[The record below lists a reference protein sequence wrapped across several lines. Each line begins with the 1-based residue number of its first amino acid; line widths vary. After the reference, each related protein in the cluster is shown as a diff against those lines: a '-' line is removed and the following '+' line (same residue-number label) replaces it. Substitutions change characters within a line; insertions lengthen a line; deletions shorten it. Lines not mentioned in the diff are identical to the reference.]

1 MSLAPA
7 PRTDPLLLLAYF
19 EPDDLPKL
27 IRAIKATRTPP
38 GTRIYVG
45 SYGVNGPV
53 SHEVQALTRGRY
65 APMFPIKPTS
75 FWNRRRVEDA
85 DQPRYAGRLPSLS
98 TILALPVRE
107 RVAWGRELGR
117 RFRDEVRLAEAE
129 GVRVDAWQLDE
140 LVAELSGAQG
150 PPWREF
156 TRGVLHGLNF
166 GRSELGDG
174 PRIGFVWASRRAL
187 SIARLRVDS
196 ELRAFWRALQSATY
210 GLVGE
215 EYPPFSGNPEDAA
228 RAYSAEQM
236 QLAGRGSIRKEL
248 AERYL
253 VGMTPGWHLARGLGG
268 NVNGWP
274 RSEVNRWRAKYV
286 DERERIGVAGFGAY
300 HFRYE
305 NSSEQV
311 MKDTLSGLARGLG
324 KV

>member
-1 MSLAPA
+1 V
-7 PRTDPLLLLAYF
+7 
-19 EPDDLPKL
+19 PKL

-38 GTRIYVG
+38 GTHVYVG

-53 SHEVQALTRGRY
+53 SRQVQALTRGRY

-75 FWNRRRVEDA
+75 FWNRRRVEEA
-85 DQPRYAGRLPSLS
+85 EQPRYAGKLPSLS
-98 TILALPVRE
+98 AILALPVRQ

-129 GVRVDAWQLDE
+129 GVRVDAWQFDQ
-140 LVAELSGAQG
+140 LVAELSGSQG
-150 PPWREF
+150 RAWRQF

-166 GRSELGDG
+166 GRSVFGDG

-228 RAYSAEQM
+228 QAYAAEQR
-236 QLAGRGSIRKEL
+236 QLARRGSIRMDL
-248 AERYL
+248 ADRYV

-274 RSEVNRWRAKYV
+274 RGQVNRWRAKYV
-286 DERERIGVAGFGAY
+286 DERARIGVAGFGAY
-300 HFRYE
+300 NFRYE
-305 NSSEQV
+305 NGSERV
-311 MKDTLSGLARGLG
+311 MKDTLWGLARGLG
-324 KV
+324 KA